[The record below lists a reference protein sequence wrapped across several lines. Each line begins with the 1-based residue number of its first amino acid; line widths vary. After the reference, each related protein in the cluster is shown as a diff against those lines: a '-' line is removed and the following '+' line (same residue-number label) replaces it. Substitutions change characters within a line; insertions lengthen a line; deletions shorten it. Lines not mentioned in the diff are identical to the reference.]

1 MKLAYSTYALQPFDI
16 FEVVHRVKEIGY
28 EALELNVGD
37 DWPTAP
43 SKLDGDARSRIAEA
57 YEKVGFPSPVLMN
70 LIHLCAEGEDVEAKS
85 VAFGETCQLARDLC
99 FDDRTPVVTSTLGG
113 QKAGWDEVKSDVAD
127 RLVRYAS
134 IADDH
139 GVTIAVEAH
148 VGQEL
153 DSPEKAVWLVEA
165 VDRPSV
171 RLNFDHSHFHV
182 LEMELQ
188 HCLDLCAPYSVH
200 THIKDGAM
208 VDGKVQFALPGEG
221 SLDLVEY
228 LTAIEASVLDVPIT
242 VEVSAQFW
250 KAEGFQAWE
259 VAERCFRHL
268 SAARNALPESP

>member
-16 FEVVHRVKEIGY
+16 FEVITRVKEIGY

-43 SKLDGDARSRIAEA
+43 AKLDEDHRSRIVDA
-57 YEKVGFPSPVLMN
+57 YQQAGFPSPVLMN
-70 LIHLCAEGEDVEAKS
+70 LIHLCAEGEDVNAKS
-85 VAFGETCQLARDLC
+85 AAFAETCQLARDLC
-99 FDDRTPVVTSTLGG
+99 FDERTPVVTSTLGG
-113 QKAGWDEVKSDVAD
+113 QRAGWDEVKSDVAD

-153 DSPEKAVWLVEA
+153 DSPEKAVWLVEK

-171 RLNFDHSHFHV
+171 RLNFNYSHFHV

-221 SLDLVEY
+221 SLDLVVY
-228 LTAIEASVLDVPIT
+228 LTAVKASVLDVPIT
-242 VEVSAQFW
+242 VEVSGQFW
-250 KAEGFQAWE
+250 RVEGFQAWD
-259 VAERCFRHL
+259 VAERCYGHL
-268 SAARNALPESP
+268 SKARERM

>member
-1 MKLAYSTYALQPFDI
+1 MKLAYSTYALQPYDI
-16 FEVVHRVKEIGY
+16 FEVIPRVREIGY
-28 EALELNVGD
+28 EGLELNVGD

-43 SKLDGDARSRIAEA
+43 SKLDGEARARIREA
-57 YEKVGFPSPVLMN
+57 YQEADFFSPVMMH
-70 LIHLCAEGEDVEAKS
+70 LIHLCGEGEDVEAKS
-85 VAFGETCQLARDLC
+85 AVFAETCQLARDLC
-99 FDDRTPVVTSTLGG
+99 FDGRTPVVTSTLGG
-113 QKAGWDEVKSDVAD
+113 QRAEWDEVKEDVAA

-182 LEMELQ
+182 LGMDLQ
-188 HCLDLCAPYSVH
+188 HCVDLCAPYSVH
-200 THIKDGAM
+200 THVKDGAM

-221 SLDLVEY
+221 SLDLVDY
-228 LTAIEASVLDVPIT
+228 LGVVKASVLDVPIT
-242 VEVSAQFW
+242 VEISGQFW
-250 KAEGFQAWE
+250 RAEGFQGWE
-259 VAERCFRHL
+259 VAERCFGYL
-268 SAARNALPESP
+268 SEAREKVG